1 MSIHLLQ
8 LVSFRNHDIR
18 EFTFIQGLTVI
29 WGENGSGKTAV
40 LEAIHTLS
48 FGKSFRTHKQREMI
62 RNPDESLI
70 IRGDF
75 LSNKHTDKVAV
86 EVKRSSGQKLKLN
99 GNTLSG
105 RKELIGRNNVVV
117 LSPEEQS
124 ITKGAPI
131 ERRKFFDK
139 MFSMSSHNYVDRLQQ
154 YSRVLKQRNA
164 AILNVK
170 ENNQQ
175 IESLQSWD
183 EKLTE
188 TGHKL
193 WDIRFDFMNSFKT
206 DLKSIVG
213 RYDKDIQFEISYLDT
228 IPSLDIYKTKIN
240 KSQKK
245 DTALGRTTFGP
256 HRDNITPV
264 WNNRDLRNFGSQG
277 EHKLSLVLLKLAELV
292 FVRKNTGTHPTLL
305 LDDLFAKLDLERS
318 KKIVTLLQTL
328 ETESGEPVQTIV
340 TTTDLLNVEKSG
352 LLSGAKENKTY
363 HLER

>member
-8 LVSFRNHDIR
+8 LVSFRNHGVR
-18 EFTFIQGLTVI
+18 EFIFIQGLTVI

-40 LEAIHTLS
+40 LEAIHALS

-62 RNPDESLI
+62 RNSDDSLI

-75 LSNKHTDKVAV
+75 LSNKQPDKVAL
-86 EVKRSSGQKLKLN
+86 EIRRTSGQRIKLN
-99 GNTLSG
+99 GHTLSS

-124 ITKGAPI
+124 ITKGAPV

-139 MFSMSSHNYVDRLQQ
+139 MFSVSSRNYVNILQQ

-164 AILNVK
+164 AIMNIK
-170 ENNQQ
+170 DNNQ
-175 IESLQSWD
+175 IISSLENWD
-183 EKLTE
+183 EQLTAI
-188 TGHKL
+188 GHRL
-193 WDIRFDFMNSFKT
+193 WDIRFGFMNDFKAN
-206 DLKSIVG
+206 LKSIVG
-213 RYDKDIQFEISYLDT
+213 DYDKNIQFEILYINT
-228 IPSLDIYKTKIN
+228 VPSLGDYKTKIK
-240 KSQKK
+240 KSQTK
-245 DTALGRTTFGP
+245 DIALGRTTFGP
-256 HRDNITPV
+256 HRDNITLA
-264 WNNRDLRNFGSQG
+264 WNKHNLRNFGSQG

-305 LDDLFAKLDLERS
+305 LDDLFAKLDLDRS
-318 KKIVTLLQTL
+318 KKIVSLLQGL
-328 ETESGEPVQTIV
+328 ETESGERVQTIV

-352 LLSGAKENKTY
+352 LLLGKKENKTY